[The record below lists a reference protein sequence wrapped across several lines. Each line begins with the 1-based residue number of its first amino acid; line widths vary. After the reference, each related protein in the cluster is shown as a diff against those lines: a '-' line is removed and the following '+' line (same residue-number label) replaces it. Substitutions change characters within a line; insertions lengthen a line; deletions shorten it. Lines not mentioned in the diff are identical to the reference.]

1 MLLRGRVSASFSE
14 EKEVKDFLNLSYERR
29 KTPTQNS
36 KIFLCGRQIGSARV
50 VICRID
56 SLLSYCHHIET
67 SGRMKVPER
76 RSSNPS
82 SSRWSI
88 PFASAIALVFGNAP
102 VSLYSFGVFITPLE
116 TQFGWDRTTISGAIG
131 LCALCS
137 AISLPIIGFLMDKWG
152 VKPVLLTA
160 ICLYGVN
167 LATIGLSNHPVD
179 FVLLTALT
187 GVTGAAQGPIG
198 YVKIISGYFDKRRG
212 LAIGIA
218 MAGIGVGTA
227 LVPQYALWLIS
238 HFGWRAAYVGLS
250 LGIIL
255 VAALAVLLCL
265 RDPAPSRKDS
275 LDISASPP
283 EGLLI
288 GEALA
293 SPLFWTLAFTVLLV
307 ATAVNGCLVHA
318 VPLLIGRGRSPSAAA
333 SVMIWAGLATMAGRL
348 LAGYLV
354 DRFFAPYVGG
364 VFFLLAAG
372 GVYLLAANF
381 HATLG
386 IVSLGLAAGTEIDLI
401 GYMSSRYFGLRKFG
415 QLYGYL
421 FAVFTIGSGLGPF
434 LMGAAYGQS
443 HSYDAALIGSGVMLT
458 VASALILRLGPYRY
472 AI

>member
-1 MLLRGRVSASFSE
+1 MPQWRS
-14 EKEVKDFLNLSYERR
+14 LNS
-29 KTPTQNS
+29 
-36 KIFLCGRQIGSARV
+36 
-50 VICRID
+50 
-56 SLLSYCHHIET
+56 
-67 SGRMKVPER
+67 
-76 RSSNPS
+76 S

-88 PFASAIALVFGNAP
+88 PFASAAALVVGNAP

-116 TQFGWDRTTISGAIG
+116 AQFGWDRTTISGAVG

-137 AISLPIIGFLMDKWG
+137 AISLPIIGFLMDRWG
-152 VKPVLLTA
+152 VKTVLLTA
-160 ICLYGVN
+160 ICLYGAN
-167 LATIGLSNHPVD
+167 LAAIGLSNHPVD

-227 LVPQYALWLIS
+227 LVPPYALWLIN
-238 HFGWRAAYVGLS
+238 HFGWRAAYGGLG
-250 LGIIL
+250 LGVVL
-255 VAALAVLLCL
+255 VAAPAILLYL
-265 RDPAPSRKDS
+265 RDPAASRKDFPGVS
-275 LDISASPP
+275 TSPP
-283 EGLLI
+283 DGLLI
-288 GEALA
+288 GQALV

-318 VPLLIGRGRSPSAAA
+318 VPLLMGRGRSPSAAA
-333 SVMIWAGLATMAGRL
+333 SVMVWAGLATMAGRL

-354 DRFFAPYVGG
+354 DRFFAPHVAAF
-364 VFFLLAAG
+364 FFLLAVG
-372 GVYLLAANF
+372 GVYLLAATV

-386 IVSLGLAAGTEIDLI
+386 IASLGLAAGTEIDLI

-434 LMGAAYGQS
+434 LMGAAYGRS

-458 VASALILRLGPYRY
+458 AASALILRLGPYRY